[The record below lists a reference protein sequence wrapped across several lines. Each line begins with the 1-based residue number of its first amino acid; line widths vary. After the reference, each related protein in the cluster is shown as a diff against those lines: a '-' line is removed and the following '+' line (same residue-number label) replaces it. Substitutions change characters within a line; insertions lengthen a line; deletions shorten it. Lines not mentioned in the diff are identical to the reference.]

1 MRTTIDLPPE
11 LMRAAEIA
19 ATERG
24 LSLEELFTKALV
36 HEVGAGVHQPKS
48 GRVRFPLV
56 GAADAPH
63 KVDMSNADIAEALEN
78 DDAAK
83 YT

>member
-11 LMRAAEIA
+11 LMRAAKIA

-24 LSLEELFTKALV
+24 LSLKDLFTKALA
-36 HEVGAGVHQPKS
+36 HEVGAGVHPPKS

-63 KVDMSNADIAEALEN
+63 KVDLSNADLEEALGN

-83 YT
+83 YA

>member
-24 LSLEELFTKALV
+24 LSLAELFTKALE
-36 HEVGAGVHQPKS
+36 HEVGAGIHQPKS
-48 GRVRFPLV
+48 GRARFPLV
-56 GAADAPH
+56 GAADAPR
-63 KVDMSNADIAEALEN
+63 KVDSSIADIAEALGN
-78 DDAAK
+78 DDAAE

>member
-1 MRTTIDLPPE
+1 
-11 LMRAAEIA
+11 MRAAKIAA

-24 LSLEELFTKALV
+24 LSLEDLFTKAQA
-36 HEVGAGVHQPKS
+36 HEVGAGVHPPKS

-63 KVDMSNADIAEALEN
+63 KVDLSNADLDEALGN
-78 DDAAK
+78 DDAAE
-83 YT
+83 YA